1 MFETN
6 LELGVLLVLLDLDGF
21 GVLPSGLD
29 QKFLDLVDLLGHV
42 PISKIRSLEV
52 SNSQIFASNRQKKE
66 SRILSLPAD
75 ILDLESRRKIILPRW
90 GVSIISFFTSFLGK
104 LGNSN

>member
-1 MFETN
+1 MFDTN
-6 LELGVLLVLLDLDGF
+6 LELGVLLVLLDLNGF

-52 SNSQIFASNRQKKE
+52 SNSQIFASNRQKKKVAFY
-66 SRILSLPAD
+66 RFRQISLTWSPGGR
-75 ILDLESRRKIILPRW
+75 ERR
-90 GVSIISFFTSFLGK
+90 
-104 LGNSN
+104 SNKHQRQRCRFE